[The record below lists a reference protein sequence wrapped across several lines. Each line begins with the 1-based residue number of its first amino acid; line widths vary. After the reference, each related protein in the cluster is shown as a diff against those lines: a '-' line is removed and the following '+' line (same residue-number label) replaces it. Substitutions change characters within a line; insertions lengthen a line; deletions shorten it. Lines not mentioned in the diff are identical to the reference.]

1 MPSYASWHG
10 YSRIQLEYLPELIF
24 WMYDHTG
31 SVRKHNTNLVTQREQ
46 MTVTRDLSG
55 ALWVLKSDHTARA
68 DDAHCEISVGHCGYW
83 SQITQREQTT
93 PTARSQWGIVDTEVR
108 SHSKSRRRP
117 QRDLSGALW
126 VHKSDHTARADDAH
140 CEISVGHCGYT
151 SRITQQEQTTPT
163 ARSQWGI
170 VGTRVNHT
178 ARADDAHCE
187 ISVGHCG
194 YFCRAA
200 STWLG
205 CTSSDMRRYSFCT
218 RVPPELSSG
227 RTSSSDI
234 RCSNAW
240 NKMVEYGYLVYLLI
254 LPIQTQ
260 CWVECCTLFN

>member
-1 MPSYASWHG
+1 MNV
-10 YSRIQLEYLPELIF
+10 REYPL
-24 WMYDHTG
+24 
-31 SVRKHNTNLVTQREQ
+31 TQY
-46 MTVTRDLSG
+46 
-55 ALWVLKSDHTARA
+55 KSSHTAKA
-68 DDAHCEISVGHCGYW
+68 EDTHSEISVGHCGYW

-93 PTARSQWGIVDTEVR
+93 PTARSQWGIVGTPVR
-108 SHSKSRRRP
+108 SHSESWRRP
-117 QRDLSGALW
+117 LRDLGGALW
-126 VHKSDHTARADDAH
+126 VHESDHTARADD
-140 CEISVGHCGYT
+140 
-151 SRITQQEQTTPT
+151 ITV
-163 ARSQWGI
+163 RSQW
-170 VGTRVNHT
+170 VLKSDHT

-240 NKMVEYGYLVYLLI
+240 NKSLNIVITCIYWYNLINMVFV
-254 LPIQTQ
+254 
-260 CWVECCTLFN
+260 WCCTLFNYRDIPAVWQWHTLIYWKPIFSCYQCFRGILEYSICPLSV